1 MFQALGSVVSAELGN
16 CRHHGGVRP
25 LNDNASLTRS
35 SATSHSSLSPKVPE
49 RRMGSSEEDEWNEKV
64 WATAIA
70 AYTAGIQKKRRLEAL
85 EAHDQE
91 SVLVKRIR
99 R

>member
-1 MFQALGSVVSAELGN
+1 MTAELEN

-25 LNDNASLTRS
+25 LNDNASLTRP

-49 RRMGSSEEDEWNEKV
+49 IRIGSREEDEWNEKV

-70 AYTAGIQKKRRLEAL
+70 AYIAGIQKKRRLEAL
-85 EAHDQE
+85 EAYDQE
-91 SVLVKRIR
+91 SVRVKRIR
-99 R
+99 C